1 MNNERKEDR
10 EIWIGGRM
18 KEWKHIPAGEHE
30 DCVRDRAYE
39 IVCEIGCIRQIYAA

>member
-1 MNNERKEDR
+1 MNNKRTEYGEM
-10 EIWIGGRM
+10 WRM
-18 KEWKHIPAGEHE
+18 KEWKHIAAGEHE